1 MPAQLTKEFLELR
14 KKYLNNTATP
24 AEIQLLEEYYALFA
38 DEADATEQMTTSEV
52 ASMEEY
58 LKKGIAQR
66 IVANEKTVTPFY
78 KRTLVRAA
86 AILVFISTGIF
97 LLYNKRNTQQI
108 VNNKPDTHDVAPG
121 GNKAIL
127 TLSNGAKV
135 VLNSVKNGNLGTQ
148 AGAMVVKKDS
158 LLSYK
163 ATKVNVNQVSYNTI
177 TTPNGGQYQLV
188 LADGTKV
195 WLNAASSLRFPTQ
208 FIGKDRT
215 VELTGEAYFEVAKN
229 KAKPFNVKTSTQT
242 TQVLGTHFDINSY
255 SNETSVKTTLL
266 EGSVKVLSATGNV
279 IISPGQQAVLSNN
292 NNSLTVNNGVDINE
306 VIAWK
311 NGMFQFDDADIQT
324 IMRQVAR
331 WYDID
336 AEFKGQ
342 IPNYTYHGKI
352 SRNSNASQ
360 VLRIL
365 GLSGINFTI
374 EGRKIIVGS

>member
-38 DEADATEQMTTSEV
+38 DEADATEQMTTSEI

>member
-1 MPAQLTKEFLELR
+1 MPAQQTKEFLELR
-14 KKYLNNTATP
+14 KKYLNNTATT
-24 AEIQLLEEYYALFA
+24 AEIQLLEHYYELFA
-38 DEADATEQMTTSEV
+38 DEANATEQMSASEI
-52 ASMEEY
+52 AGMEEY
-58 LKKGIAQR
+58 LKEGITQR
-66 IVANEKTVTPFY
+66 IIANEETTIPFY
-78 KRTLVRAA
+78 KRTFVRAA
-86 AILVFISTGIF
+86 AILVFISMATLF
-97 LLYNKRNTQQI
+97 LYNKHNRIQI
-108 VNNKPDTHDVAPG
+108 AKNKPNTHDVAPG

-135 VLNSVKNGNLGTQ
+135 VLNNIKNGDLATQ
-148 AGAMVVKKDS
+148 AGATVIKKDS
-158 LLSYK
+158 LLSYQ
-163 ATKVNVNQVSYNTI
+163 ATKANVSQVLYNTI

-195 WLNAASSLRFPTQ
+195 WLNAASSLKFPTQ
-208 FIGKDRT
+208 FNGNDRT

-229 KAKPFNVKTSTQT
+229 KAKPFNVKTATQT
-242 TQVLGTHFDINSY
+242 VQVLGTHFNINSY
-255 SNETSVKTTLL
+255 SNEMAVKTTLL
-266 EGSVKVLSATGNV
+266 EGSVKVLSTAGNV
-279 IISPGQQAVLSNN
+279 LISPGQQAVLSNN
-292 NNSLTVNNGVDINE
+292 NELLVNKNADVDE

-311 NGMFQFDDADIQT
+311 NGMFQFDEADIQT

-336 AEFKGQ
+336 VEFKGP

-360 VLRIL
+360 VLKIL

>member
-1 MPAQLTKEFLELR
+1 MPAQQTKEFLELR

-24 AEIQLLEEYYALFA
+24 AEIQLLEQYYALFA
-38 DEADATEQMTTSEV
+38 DEANATEQMTASEI
-52 ASMEEY
+52 ASVEEY
-58 LKKGIAQR
+58 LKDGIAQR
-66 IVANEKTVTPFY
+66 IMANEKITIPFY

-97 LLYNKRNTQQI
+97 FLYNNHSRHQI
-108 VNNKPDTHDVAPG
+108 ANNKPNTHDVAPG

-127 TLSNGAKV
+127 TLSNGSKV
-135 VLNSVKNGNLGTQ
+135 VLNNVKNGDLATQ
-148 AGAMVVKKDS
+148 AGATVIKKDS

-163 ATKVNVNQVSYNTI
+163 ATKANVSQVLYNTI
-177 TTPNGGQYQLV
+177 TIPNGGQYQLV

-195 WLNAASSLRFPTQ
+195 WLNAASSLKFPTQ
-208 FIGKDRT
+208 FSGKDRT

-229 KAKPFNVKTSTQT
+229 KDKPFNVKTTTQT
-242 TQVLGTHFDINSY
+242 VQVLGTHFDINSY
-255 SNETSVKTTLL
+255 SNETAVKTTLL
-266 EGSVKVLSATGNV
+266 EGSVKVLSPVGNV

-292 NNSLTVNNGVDINE
+292 NELSVNKDADINE

-336 AEFKGQ
+336 VEFKGL

-360 VLRIL
+360 VLKIL

>member
-24 AEIQLLEEYYALFA
+24 AEIQLLEQYYELFA
-38 DEADATEQMTTSEV
+38 DEADATEQMTVSEI

-58 LKKGIAQR
+58 LKEGIAQR
-66 IVANEKTVTPFY
+66 IMADQKTVVPLY

-86 AILVFISTGIF
+86 AILVFISTGILF
-97 LLYNKRNTQQI
+97 LYNKQSSQQI
-108 VNNKPDTHDVAPG
+108 ANNKPITHDVAPG

-127 TLSNGAKV
+127 TLSNGSKV
-135 VLNSVKNGNLGTQ
+135 VLNNVKNGNLATQ
-148 AGAMVVKKDS
+148 AGAMVIKKDS

-163 ATKVNVNQVSYNTI
+163 ATEANVSQVLYNTI

-195 WLNAASSLRFPTQ
+195 WLNAASSLKFPTQ
-208 FIGKDRT
+208 FNGKDRT

-229 KAKPFNVKTSTQT
+229 KDKPFNVKTATQT
-242 TQVLGTHFDINSY
+242 VQVLGTHFDINSY
-255 SNETSVKTTLL
+255 SNETAVKTTLL
-266 EGSVKVLSATGNV
+266 EGSVKVFSTAGNV
-279 IISPGQQAVLSNN
+279 LISPGQQAVLSNDN
-292 NNSLTVNNGVDINE
+292 ELSVNKEADINE

-311 NGMFQFDDADIQT
+311 NGMFQFDEADIQT

-336 AEFKGQ
+336 VELKGKM
-342 IPNYTYHGKI
+342 PNYTYHGKI
-352 SRNSNASQ
+352 PRNSNASQ
-360 VLRIL
+360 VLKIL
-365 GLSGINFTI
+365 GLGGINFTI
-374 EGRKIIVGS
+374 EGRKIIIGS

>member
-38 DEADATEQMTTSEV
+38 DEADATEQMTTSEI

-97 LLYNKRNTQQI
+97 LLYNKRSTQQI

>member
-266 EGSVKVLSATGNV
+266 EGSVKVLSATRNV